1 MTRKKQIFIPFVIL
15 IAGILTFVLFSSMK
29 KPPEEKEE
37 VDNTPIV
44 AVEPISLAPLTLQVD
59 SYGVVE
65 PKYETELVAQVSGQI
80 VELSDTFVRGGF
92 IKKGQLLARIDPN
105 DYEAALIDAEATMAS
120 ARASLETERAQGQV
134 AEREWKRITDTS
146 PTELSL
152 RKPQLAQEI
161 VDMYDYID
169 KVRFVSS
176 GTEATMSAIRLAR
189 GVTQKNDILKFEGC
203 YHGHSDSLLVQAG
216 SGLATFGTPSSP
228 GVPADLTK
236 HTLVCEYNNIENL
249 KKCFEDSNDIA
260 CIIIEPIAG
269 NMGLVPASPEFL
281 KACRELCDENGA
293 LLIFDEVMTG
303 FRASLTG
310 ASGIVDTKA
319 DIITFGKVIGAGMPV
334 GAFASSKK
342 IMDHLSPDGTVYQA
356 GTLSGNPVAMSAG
369 LTSLRKLKANP
380 SIYDELNAKA
390 LRLVN
395 GLKEVA
401 NTNNI
406 PLQINTRG
414 SMFGF
419 FFCEEAPL
427 NIKEVGKCD
436 FDRFAKFHHEML
448 KKGFYFACSQY
459 EAGFICTVI
468 TDENIDACINAAS
481 EVMKKF

>member
-1 MTRKKQIFIPFVIL
+1 MFDNSVKAYTQACDVIP
-15 IAGILTFVLFSSMK
+15 GG
-29 KPPEEKEE
+29 
-37 VDNTPIV
+37 
-44 AVEPISLAPLTLQVD
+44 VD
-59 SYGVVE
+59 SPVRAFKSVGGTPPFIARGEGAYMYDIDNN
-65 PKYETELVAQVSGQI
+65 KYLDFVQSWGPLIFGHCDKDIEDAVIETV
-80 VELSDTFVRGGF
+80 
-92 IKKGQLLARIDPN
+92 KKGLSFGA
-105 DYEAALIDAEATMAS
+105 
-120 ARASLETERAQGQV
+120 
-134 AEREWKRITDTS
+134 
-146 PTELSL
+146 PTELETA
-152 RKPQLAQEI
+152 LAQEI

-176 GTEATMSAIRLAR
+176 GTEAVMSAIRLAR
-189 GVTQKNDILKFEGC
+189 GVTKRDDILKFEGC

-236 HTLVCEYNNIENL
+236 HTLLCEYNNIENL
-249 KKCFEDSNDIA
+249 KKCFEDSNDIS

-269 NMGLVPASPEFL
+269 NMGLVPASEEFL
-281 KACRELCDENGA
+281 RTCRELCDEHGA

-334 GAFASSKK
+334 GAFASSKE
-342 IMDHLSPDGTVYQA
+342 IMNHLSPDGAVYQA

-369 LTSLRKLKANP
+369 LVSLRKLKANP
-380 SIYDELNAKA
+380 GIYSELNEKA

-395 GLKEVA
+395 GFKKVA
-401 NTNNI
+401 RSLNI
-406 PLQINTRG
+406 PLQVDTRG

-419 FFCEEAPL
+419 FFCEEVPS

-436 FDRFAKFHHEML
+436 FERFSKFHHEML

-459 EAGFICTVI
+459 EAGFISTVM
-468 TDENIDACINAAS
+468 TDDDIDACIDAAS
-481 EVMKKF
+481 EVMKNL